1 MELSIGKRTLVL
13 EQGDITTQAVDA
25 IVNAAN
31 SRLAGGGG
39 VDGAIHRAGGPSI
52 MQECN
57 EITSRR
63 GNLPA
68 GEAVS
73 TTAGSLHALHV
84 IHTVGPVW
92 HGGARGEQFLLA
104 GAYRESLMLA
114 ERLRLASIALPS
126 ISTGA
131 YGYPVERASLVAM
144 TVVKDFLKSDANS
157 ITRIVFVLFD
167 TLTFDSYCHAATTLW
182 NASA

>member
-1 MELSIGKRTLVL
+1 MYSRLKIV
-13 EQGDITTQAVDA
+13 QGDITKINADA

-31 SRLAGGGG
+31 NSLLGGGG

-52 MQECN
+52 MQECR

-131 YGYPVERASLVAM
+131 YGYPVEQASLVAM
-144 TVVKDFLKSDANS
+144 TVVKDFLKSDASS